1 MTKRNMLI
9 VYISRH
15 LVFNII
21 TSKLYTSS
29 LLSSLNSRLGWG
41 YDTSENNDG
50 EFDLGTYLGLRF
62 ASNSQSTAASDRTS
76 ASVVITTPPV
86 SSDRTSASVVIT
98 TPPVSPILFSIMTG
112 YIYHQDF
119 VPGERPSRLTKLA
132 RSEGQFCR

>member
-15 LVFNII
+15 LVFNVI

-50 EFDLGTYLGLRF
+50 EFDLGTYIGLRF
-62 ASNSQSTAASDRTS
+62 ASNSQSTAA
-76 ASVVITTPPV
+76 
-86 SSDRTSASVVIT
+86 SDRTSASVVIT